1 LFQKARQFASPFS
14 LALCELREVP
24 IIKLFISPEWSKLT
38 WESVF
43 NEKLA
48 LADILPKEG
57 RAYPLVFDKN
67 EENVSSGDAN
77 ILWLPPHSELNGLD
91 DGRPSEILKAHIIQ
105 GSLSL
110 LNSSKCEWLFKVSH
124 AVPLIGL
131 IESQKE
137 IGETDKE
144 LKAGISYLEE
154 SQKIFKSVLGKYI
167 FLHCC
172 IGEASC
178 DLLYSIEGSVYSA
191 HFLSL
196 VMPLG
201 FDAKVGAY
209 VLGKKEVE
217 ALNCAID
224 SAQEIKESSSAGI
237 GDYEVYGVESF

>member
-1 LFQKARQFASPFS
+1 M
-14 LALCELREVP
+14 
-24 IIKLFISPEWSKLT
+24 
-38 WESVF
+38 F

-67 EENVSSGDAN
+67 EENVTSGDAN

-105 GSLSL
+105 GNLSL
-110 LNSSKCEWLFKVSH
+110 FNSAKCEWLFKVVH
-124 AVPLIGL
+124 TVPLISL
-131 IESQKE
+131 IESQKQS
-137 IGETDKE
+137 GETDKE
-144 LKAGISYLEE
+144 LKVGTSYLEQ

-167 FLHCC
+167 LLHCC

-178 DLLYSIEGSVYSA
+178 DLLYSIVGNVYSA

-201 FDAKVGAY
+201 FDAKAGSY
-209 VLGKKEVE
+209 VLNKKEVE
-217 ALNCAID
+217 VLNCAID
-224 SAQEIKESSSAGI
+224 SAQEIKESSLVGI
-237 GDYEVYGVESF
+237 GDHEVYGVESF